1 MMGFVS
7 SHDLC
12 YELVSPVDE
21 LTVGSSG
28 HRVTGAHGQVLHL
41 YLGPQQSG
49 VVFQM
54 VYNSPV
60 RRQFLDPGR

>member
-1 MMGFVS
+1 M
-7 SHDLC
+7 
-12 YELVSPVDE
+12 SPVDE

-49 VVFQM
+49 IVFQM